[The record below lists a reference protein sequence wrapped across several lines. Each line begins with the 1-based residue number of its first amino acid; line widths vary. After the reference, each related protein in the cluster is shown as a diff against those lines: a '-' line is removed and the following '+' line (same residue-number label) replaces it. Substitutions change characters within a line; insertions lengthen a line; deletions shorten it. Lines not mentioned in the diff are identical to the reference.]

1 MEMMTLKRFALAAFA
16 VLLTA
21 TTAVA
26 DENASYSDGLAAF
39 SQKQYTVAVQIWEPL
54 AQGGHVGAQFNM
66 GRMYDEGVGVVE
78 NDVTAVY
85 WYKLAA
91 QSDFA
96 PAMVQ
101 YGLAMI
107 DGRTGTVDYV
117 EGFAVM
123 QRAAETGDAEAQFQM
138 GKFYRDGVVVEKDY
152 FEAVRW
158 YQAAADQGHTR
169 GQYRL
174 GFMYGSGYG
183 VHQDM
188 VQAYYYYGLA
198 AERMPISASAQSHLT
213 EYMTVEEITLAE
225 ALINGTAT
233 VATTD

>member
-1 MEMMTLKRFALAAFA
+1 MEMTTLKRFALAALA
-16 VLLTA
+16 MLMTA
-21 TTAVA
+21 TTALA
-26 DENASYSDGLAAF
+26 EDEVSYSDGLAAF
-39 SQKQYTVAVQIWEPL
+39 SQKQYAVAIQIWEPL

-91 QSDFA
+91 ESDFA

-101 YGLAMI
+101 YGLALI
-107 DGRTGTVDYV
+107 DGRAGTVDTV
-117 EGFAVM
+117 EGIAVM
-123 QRAAETGDAEAQFQM
+123 KRAAEAGDAEAQFQM

-152 FEAVRW
+152 YEAVRW

-183 VHQDM
+183 VPQDF

-198 AERMPISASAQSHLT
+198 AEAMPISGSAQTHLT

-225 ALINGTAT
+225 AMVNGTAT
-233 VATTD
+233 VAASE